1 MHKQSI
7 MFKNGCE
14 KINSELDII
23 SLVNS
28 IRRANILATV
38 LLNEKQQ
45 ALCRYQN
52 FMLLDSNQ
60 DFNNIKKINSNFK
73 ENQWHDDI
81 DILLKD
87 DTFWEEQEVNQRLIE
102 GVLIEN
108 AHSIINQQCSNSKI
122 KEEDVDIAK

>member
-1 MHKQSI
+1 

-60 DFNNIKKINSNFK
+60 DFNNINKIDSNFK

-87 DTFWEEQEVNQRLIE
+87 DIFWEEQEVNQRLIQ

-108 AHSIINQQCSNSKI
+108 AHNTISQQCLNSKI
-122 KEEDVDIAK
+122 KEEDDVDIAK